1 MITPDQ
7 IRAARAL
14 LHLEQKAVAARAG
27 VSVATVRRAEAKNGA
42 TENSQRTISAI
53 QRALETAGA
62 EFIPEGVRR
71 HRPRSREEIEARVHQ
86 MMEIARQVAS
96 LPADNPHFGE
106 NDLYDEDGLPA

>member
-27 VSVATVRRAEAKNGA
+27 ISVATLRRAEAKNGA

-62 EFIPEGVRR
+62 EFIPEGGPPHPPPRR
-71 HRPRSREEIEARVHQ
+71 GGDWGRGPPMIGIGGAGASHTAR
-86 MMEIARQVAS
+86 
-96 LPADNPHFGE
+96 NPHFE
-106 NDLYDEDGLPA
+106 WKN